1 MKKRILSLALALVLI
16 FSLAATTLAKL
27 KGDINNDGTV
37 NSSDALS
44 VLLYAVGSET
54 EIDTVAADMNSDGII
69 NSSDALTILRISV
82 GLEDKVEIPEDP
94 SEPEVPDTPEVSDTP
109 EVPDTPDTPAT
120 PDIPQ
125 TVTEVVDFYNS
136 AINKAVNEKAGYNKA
151 RTTEIKEM
159 NGGALMKIQLV
170 VDMVNEFLGVG
181 TTEYTN
187 AKGQSKY
194 LMNASLTKDDLS
206 SVKCIQD
213 GSNLRI
219 TLSLKNGSSSATK
232 STKKD
237 TSALARSGLLTGSLA
252 DPSYDYLSSGCVYSS
267 IMGADASVSVESV
280 KATNSNV
287 KLIAVITPQGQL
299 VSLNASY
306 DWTVEMTKIKY
317 SVVTVKTADGK
328 AHTEVEFSD
337 FQW

>member
-1 MKKRILSLALALVLI
+1 MKTKKILALVLAVALA
-16 FSLAATTLAKL
+16 FSFSATAFATF
-27 KGDINNDGTV
+27 KGDVNKDGTV
-37 NSSDALS
+37 NSADALK
-44 VLLYAVGSET
+44 VLLYAVGAET
-54 EIDTVAADMNSDGII
+54 DIDTNIADMDADGTI
-69 NSSDALTILRISV
+69 NASDALAILRVSV
-82 GLEDKVEIPEDP
+82 GLDDKVEIPEEP
-94 SEPEVPDTPEVSDTP
+94 SE
-109 EVPDTPDTPAT
+109 PDTPDTPDT
-120 PDIPQ
+120 PDIPDTPNVPQ
-125 TVTEVVDFYNS
+125 TVDEIIKLYNDS
-136 AINKAVNEKAGYNKA
+136 VNKVVNEKAGYKKA

-206 SVKCIQD
+206 SVELIQD
-213 GSNLRI
+213 GSNFKI
-219 TLSLKNGSSSATK
+219 TLGLKNGSSSATK
-232 STKKD
+232 SSKKD

-267 IMGADASVSVESV
+267 IMGADANVSVESI

-287 KLIAVITPQGQL
+287 KLVAVINPQGQL

-317 SVVTVKTADGK
+317 TVVTVKTADGK

>member
-27 KGDINNDGTV
+27 KGDINNDGMV

-94 SEPEVPDTPEVSDTP
+94 SEPEDPDTP
-109 EVPDTPDTPAT
+109 EVPDT

-136 AINKAVNEKAGYNKA
+136 AINKAVSEKAGYNKA

-194 LMNASLTKDDLS
+194 LMNASLTKNDLS
-206 SVKCIQD
+206 SVECIQD

-219 TLSLKNGSSSATK
+219 TLNLKNGSSSATK
-232 STKKD
+232 STQKD

-317 SVVTVKTADGK
+317 TVVTVKTADGK